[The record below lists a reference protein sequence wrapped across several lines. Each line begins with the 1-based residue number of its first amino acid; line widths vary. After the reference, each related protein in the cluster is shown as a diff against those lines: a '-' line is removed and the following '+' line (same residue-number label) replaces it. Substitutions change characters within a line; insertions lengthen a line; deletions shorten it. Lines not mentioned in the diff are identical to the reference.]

1 MLKTSG
7 NTALKY
13 LSTNSEKQEKIKDIN
28 FIKISTWDP
37 DKKSQNRIKNTKY
50 NVFTFLPLIFYDQ
63 IRESS
68 SFIFFIIMLLQ
79 SSETLAIGSF
89 AGSVAPFLLVLIMS
103 LAKEGIDDYK
113 RFIRDK
119 EVNMEIYKKYYINQK
134 PQQKK
139 NNYYAF
145 SNFKNAYFI
154 SY

>member
-68 SFIFFIIMLLQ
+68 SFIFFLVDII
-79 SSETLAIGSF
+79 
-89 AGSVAPFLLVLIMS
+89 
-103 LAKEGIDDYK
+103 
-113 RFIRDK
+113 
-119 EVNMEIYKKYYINQK
+119 
-134 PQQKK
+134 
-139 NNYYAF
+139 
-145 SNFKNAYFI
+145 
-154 SY
+154 